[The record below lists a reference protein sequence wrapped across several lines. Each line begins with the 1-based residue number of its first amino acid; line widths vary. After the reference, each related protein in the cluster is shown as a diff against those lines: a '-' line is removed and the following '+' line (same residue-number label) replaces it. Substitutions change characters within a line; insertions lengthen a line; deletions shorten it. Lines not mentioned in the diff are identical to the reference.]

1 MVILAEQLENTDF
14 HDSSLARCVSEG
26 DTLHLFFRNIHLE
39 IGKEEYY
46 SASVTLR
53 GVREIRRDKAPIRE
67 MKIEG
72 DGNDVLQFHRGDGKA
87 LLLVQWDF
95 YRPRAGVYA
104 ESHSSPHFADAKN
117 PLNSLAFETA

>member
-1 MVILAEQLENTDF
+1 MRLRGRYPPSVFPQYPLGDWQGGILQRF
-14 HDSSLARCVSEG
+14 GHS
-26 DTLHLFFRNIHLE
+26 
-39 IGKEEYY
+39 K
-46 SASVTLR
+46 R
-53 GVREIRRDKAPIRE
+53 GVREIKRDKAPIKE

-104 ESHSSPHFADAKN
+104 EYEIDYDTSD
-117 PLNSLAFETA
+117 LTVEMQDDLIV